1 MLSIFDIGSNAMAD
15 TNNGNETVFR
25 KETLER
31 ISSPEQ
37 LTDYLRITNPGV
49 WVILTAVILLL
60 AGLFAWSMIG
70 TLETTASVKVIV
82 ANDNAQ
88 IVPVDAATITEGMI
102 FRVNSEEYTVAL
114 ADNDDLGRYYGLAS
128 VDLPDG
134 IYDGTIVVDQVHPI
148 DFLLSNK

>member
-1 MLSIFDIGSNAMAD
+1 MLSIFDIGGNAMAD

>member
-1 MLSIFDIGSNAMAD
+1 MLSNFDIGGNAMAD

-88 IVPVDAATITEGMI
+88 IVPVDAAIITEGMI

>member
-1 MLSIFDIGSNAMAD
+1 MAD
-15 TNNGNETVFR
+15 KTNGNETVFR

-49 WVILTAVILLL
+49 WVILSAVILLL

-70 TLETTASVKVIV
+70 TLETTATVKVIV
-82 ANDNAQ
+82 SNDTAQ
-88 IVPVDAATITEGMI
+88 IVPIDTDIITEGMV

-114 ADNDDLGRYYGLAS
+114 AENDDLGRYFGMAS

-148 DFLLSNK
+148 DFLLNNK

>member
-1 MLSIFDIGSNAMAD
+1 MAD
-15 TNNGNETVFR
+15 NTNGNETVFR

-82 ANDNAQ
+82 TNDNAQ
-88 IVPVDAATITEGMI
+88 IVPVDAAIITEGMI
-102 FRVNSEEYTVAL
+102 FRVNSEEYSVAL

-134 IYDGTIVVDQVHPI
+134 VYDGTIVVDQVHPI

>member
-1 MLSIFDIGSNAMAD
+1 MLSKFDIEGDAMAD
-15 TNNGNETVFR
+15 KTNGNETVFR

-37 LTDYLRITNPGV
+37 LTDYLKITNPGI
-49 WVILTAVILLL
+49 WVILSAVILLL
-60 AGLFAWSMIG
+60 AGLFAWSMMG
-70 TLETTASVKVIV
+70 TLETTATVKVIV
-82 ANDNAQ
+82 SNDTAQ
-88 IVPVDAATITEGMI
+88 IVPIDTDIITEGMV

-114 ADNDDLGRYYGLAS
+114 AENDDLGRHLGMAS

-148 DFLLSNK
+148 DFLLNNK

>member
-1 MLSIFDIGSNAMAD
+1 LLSIFDIGGNAMAD

-88 IVPVDAATITEGMI
+88 IVPVDAAIITEGMI

>member
-1 MLSIFDIGSNAMAD
+1 MAD
-15 TNNGNETVFR
+15 NTNGNETVFR

-88 IVPVDAATITEGMI
+88 IVPVDAAIITEGMI
-102 FRVNSEEYTVAL
+102 FRVNSEEYSVAL

>member
-1 MLSIFDIGSNAMAD
+1 MLSNFDIEGDAMAD
-15 TNNGNETVFR
+15 KTNGNETVFR

-49 WVILTAVILLL
+49 WVILSAVILLL

-70 TLETTASVKVIV
+70 TLETTATVKVIV
-82 ANDNAQ
+82 SNDTAQ
-88 IVPVDAATITEGMI
+88 IVPIDTDIITEGMV

-114 ADNDDLGRYYGLAS
+114 AENDDLGRYFGMAS

-148 DFLLSNK
+148 DFLLNNK

>member
-1 MLSIFDIGSNAMAD
+1 MLSIFDIGGNAMAD
-15 TNNGNETVFR
+15 ANNGNETVFR

-88 IVPVDAATITEGMI
+88 IVPVDAAIITEGMI

>member
-1 MLSIFDIGSNAMAD
+1 MLSIFDIGGNAMAD

-88 IVPVDAATITEGMI
+88 IVPVDAAIITEGMI

>member
-1 MLSIFDIGSNAMAD
+1 MLSNFDIEGDAMAD
-15 TNNGNETVFR
+15 KTNGNETVFR

-37 LTDYLRITNPGV
+37 LTDYLKITNPGV
-49 WVILTAVILLL
+49 WVILSAVILLL

-70 TLETTASVKVIV
+70 TLETTATVKVIV
-82 ANDNAQ
+82 SNDTAQ
-88 IVPVDAATITEGMI
+88 IVPIDTDIITEGMV

-114 ADNDDLGRYYGLAS
+114 AENDDLGRYFGMAS

-148 DFLLSNK
+148 DFLLNNK

>member
-1 MLSIFDIGSNAMAD
+1 MAD

-88 IVPVDAATITEGMI
+88 IVPVDAAIITEGMI

>member
-1 MLSIFDIGSNAMAD
+1 MAD
-15 TNNGNETVFR
+15 NTNGNETVFR

-82 ANDNAQ
+82 TNDNAQ
-88 IVPVDAATITEGMI
+88 IVPVDAAKITEGMI
-102 FRVNSEEYTVAL
+102 FRVNSEEYSVAL

>member
-1 MLSIFDIGSNAMAD
+1 MLSNFDIEGDAMAD
-15 TNNGNETVFR
+15 KTNANETVFR

-37 LTDYLRITNPGV
+37 LTDYLRITNPGI
-49 WVILTAVILLL
+49 WVILSAVILLL

-70 TLETTASVKVIV
+70 TLETTATVKVIV
-82 ANDNAQ
+82 SNDTAQ
-88 IVPVDAATITEGMI
+88 IVPIDTDIITEGMV

-114 ADNDDLGRYYGLAS
+114 AENDDLGRYFGMAS

-148 DFLLSNK
+148 DFLLNNK

>member
-1 MLSIFDIGSNAMAD
+1 MAD

-88 IVPVDAATITEGMI
+88 IVPVDAAMITEGMI

-114 ADNDDLGRYYGLAS
+114 AKNDDLGRYYGLAS

>member
-1 MLSIFDIGSNAMAD
+1 MAD
-15 TNNGNETVFR
+15 KTNGNETVFR

-37 LTDYLRITNPGV
+37 LTDYLKITNPGV
-49 WVILTAVILLL
+49 WVILSAVILLL

-70 TLETTASVKVIV
+70 TLETTATAKVIV
-82 ANDNAQ
+82 SNDTAQ
-88 IVPVDAATITEGMI
+88 IVPIDADIITEGMV

-114 ADNDDLGRYYGLAS
+114 AENDDLGRYFGMAS

-134 IYDGTIVVDQVHPI
+134 IYSGTIVVDQVHPI
-148 DFLLSNK
+148 DFLLNNK

>member
-1 MLSIFDIGSNAMAD
+1 MLSNFDIEGDAMAD
-15 TNNGNETVFR
+15 KTNGNETVFR

-37 LTDYLRITNPGV
+37 LTDYLKITNPGV
-49 WVILTAVILLL
+49 WVILSAVILLL

-70 TLETTASVKVIV
+70 TLETTATVKVIV
-82 ANDNAQ
+82 SNDTAQ
-88 IVPVDAATITEGMI
+88 IVPIDTDIITEGMV

-114 ADNDDLGRYYGLAS
+114 AENDDLGRHFGMAS

-148 DFLLSNK
+148 DFLLNNK

>member
-1 MLSIFDIGSNAMAD
+1 MAD

>member
-1 MLSIFDIGSNAMAD
+1 MAD

-88 IVPVDAATITEGMI
+88 IVPVDAAIITEGMI

-114 ADNDDLGRYYGLAS
+114 ADSDDLGRYYGLAS

-148 DFLLSNK
+148 DFLLNNK

>member
-1 MLSIFDIGSNAMAD
+1 MAD
-15 TNNGNETVFR
+15 KTNGNETVFR

-37 LTDYLRITNPGV
+37 LTDYLKITNPGV
-49 WVILTAVILLL
+49 WVILSAVILLL

-70 TLETTASVKVIV
+70 TLETTATAKVIV
-82 ANDNAQ
+82 SNDTAQ
-88 IVPVDAATITEGMI
+88 IVPIDADIITEGMV

-114 ADNDDLGRYYGLAS
+114 AENDDLGRHFGMAS

-148 DFLLSNK
+148 DFLLNNK

>member
-1 MLSIFDIGSNAMAD
+1 MAD
-15 TNNGNETVFR
+15 KTNANETVFR

-49 WVILTAVILLL
+49 WVILSAVILLL

-70 TLETTASVKVIV
+70 TLETTATVKVIV
-82 ANDNAQ
+82 SNDTAQ
-88 IVPVDAATITEGMI
+88 IVPIDTDIITEGMV

-114 ADNDDLGRYYGLAS
+114 TENDDLGRYFGMAS

-148 DFLLSNK
+148 DFLLNNK